1 MNIFMLNDSIN
12 FLVNKTAQK
21 FKLELNR
28 KLKKSGLDISS
39 DQWTVLMFLSDNN
52 GPTQTDLAQ
61 KLYKDRANLT
71 RILDLMEKNQLVERQ
86 RSSTD
91 RREYNVFITEKGTSL
106 IPQLKIIGDSVMD
119 KALKGANA
127 EEIKGIKHFLNKLF
141 INLDN

>member
-12 FLVNKTAQK
+12 FLVSKTSQK

-28 KLKKSGLDISS
+28 KLKKSGLDVSS
-39 DQWTVLMFLSDNN
+39 DQWTVLMYLSDNN
-52 GPTQTDLAQ
+52 GPSQTDLAQ

-86 RSSTD
+86 RSSID
-91 RREYNVFITEKGTSL
+91 RREYNVFITEKGMSL
-106 IPQLKIIGDSVMD
+106 IPQLKLIGDSVMD

-127 EEIKGIKHFLNKLF
+127 EEIIGIKHFLNKLF

>member
-1 MNIFMLNDSIN
+1 
-12 FLVNKTAQK
+12 
-21 FKLELNR
+21 
-28 KLKKSGLDISS
+28 
-39 DQWTVLMFLSDNN
+39 
-52 GPTQTDLAQ
+52 
-61 KLYKDRANLT
+61 
-71 RILDLMEKNQLVERQ
+71 MEKSQLVERQ